1 MDTPEPTALT
11 LSDGLR
17 SVVDPEVGL
26 DVVSLGLIYGLRVE
40 DGEATVRLTMTTPAC
55 PMSNVLRRQVGAVL
69 QRTPGLRRGVVE
81 LVWDP
86 PWSPDM
92 VEPGARDALFGAGR
106 PAMPWWPSAR
116 GGADARPGVWDRLRA
131 LFRRGERR

>member
-1 MDTPEPTALT
+1 MDVPEPTPLT
-11 LSDGLR
+11 LAAGLR

-26 DVVSLGLIYGLRVE
+26 DVVALGLIYDLRVE

-55 PMSNVLRRQVGAVL
+55 PMSNLLRRQVGGVL

-86 PWSPDM
+86 PWSPGM

-106 PAMPWWPSAR
+106 PAVPWWPSRAAAQGPR
-116 GGADARPGVWDRLRA
+116 LSFLERIRTLLRPA
-131 LFRRGERR
+131 RRG